1 MFDYRTAAAL
11 QREKQHRFSADFAR
25 SSEQHADRTR
35 ESVGITAD
43 IGPEPAVGQTCCL
56 IVSPSS

>member
-25 SSEQHADRTR
+25 NSEQHGNHTR
-35 ESVGITAD
+35 ESVDVTTD